1 MPLFRCANLCYNSEP
16 VDAIFTH
23 ENADFDALAALLG
36 AKKIYPEAVAVLPHR
51 LNRNVRDFCT
61 LYADALPITRPDDLP
76 RRKFKQVVVVDAQGT
91 PSARGMSDTTC
102 VHIIDHH
109 PLARELTKGMT
120 FSGGDVGATTTLF
133 VEQIREM
140 ELPLTPLDATLLLL
154 GVYEDTGSLSYG
166 TTTARDARAAAF
178 LLEHGANLSDVN
190 DFLHHPLTDPQRKL
204 YQRLLERIETVEIA
218 GHAIAI
224 AAARAGEYIEEVS
237 TLAHQLRE
245 LYDPAAL
252 FLLVQM
258 DDHIQMV
265 ARSDRAAIDVS
276 AIAEAFG
283 GGGHDK
289 AAAALIRSKDLKRVK
304 AKLLKWLKASVR
316 PSVTVREVMSSGV
329 HTLEPSASVAQA
341 AEIMNR
347 YGHEGFPVVRRGK
360 LVGVLTRREIDRA
373 VHHQLAH
380 APIKN
385 FMRKPVSVAP
395 DDSLEK
401 LREVMIEADLGQVP
415 VLEKNTVIGIVTRTD
430 VIKQWETARPS
441 RAEEMA
447 ARLQKWL
454 PPELLALLRHASETA
469 RDLGF
474 SLYIVGGFV
483 RDLLLNQPNLDLDLV
498 VEGDAIRL
506 AKQLAKEYGGRVH
519 GHTRFGTA
527 KWMEIP
533 NTSQINH
540 LDFTT
545 ARTEFYAH
553 PSALPEVE
561 RSSIKQDLRRRD
573 FTINTLAIC
582 LDPDRYGQLL
592 DPFGGEEDLQRGL
605 IRVLHNLSFVEDPT
619 RILRAVRL
627 EQRLG
632 FKIEARTAELIGDA
646 LDMLHRVSGERVRNE
661 LSLIFQEGEPAKAM
675 ARLNDLGVLKA
686 IFPKLT
692 FSQWHAAKFSAA
704 RANRHPLTFF
714 GLLAYRFSAKDTAD
728 FAARLAFS
736 NAETETLR
744 QVVALREQAR
754 TLAANAL
761 SPSAVYRLLEDY
773 SDEAL
778 AIFALASDDSHIRE
792 RVELFRTRLRQ
803 IAPELSGDDLKR
815 MGIPPGPAYRNI
827 LSRLRDARLDGDV
840 STRAEEEALVREWL
854 KVNLPAGSQTFPPT
868 TRDRGARPLAGG

>member
-1 MPLFRCANLCYNSEP
+1 M
-16 VDAIFTH
+16 DAIFTH
-23 ENADFDALAALLG
+23 ESADFDALASLLG

-51 LNRNVRDFCT
+51 LNRNVRDFCA
-61 LYADALPITRPDDLP
+61 LYADALPFARLDDLP
-76 RRKFKQVVVVDAQGT
+76 RRRFKQVAVVDAQGM
-91 PSARGMSDTTC
+91 PSARGIGDTTC

-109 PLARELTKGMT
+109 PLAHELKKGMT

-133 VEQIREM
+133 VEQIREK
-140 ELPLTPLDATLLLL
+140 ELPLTPLEATLLLL

-166 TTTARDARAAAF
+166 TTNARDARAAAF
-178 LLEHGANLSDVN
+178 LLEQGANLSDVN
-190 DFLHHPLTDPQRKL
+190 DFLHHPLTDLQRKL

-224 AAARAGEYIEEVS
+224 AAARANEYVEEVS

-289 AAAALIRSKDLKRVK
+289 AAAALIRSRDLKHVK
-304 AKLLKWLKASVR
+304 AKLIKLLKASIR
-316 PSVTVREVMSSGV
+316 PSVTVREVMSIGV
-329 HTLEPSASVAQA
+329 HTLEPNATVAQA

-347 YGHEGFPVVRRGK
+347 YGHEGFPVVRRGQ

-373 VHHQLAH
+373 VHHQLAS

-385 FMRKPVSVAP
+385 FMHQPVSVSP

-401 LREVMIEADLGQVP
+401 LREVMIESDLGQVP
-415 VLEKNTVIGIVTRTD
+415 VVEKNTIVGIVTRTD
-430 VIKQWETARPS
+430 VIKQWEVARPS

-533 NTSQINH
+533 NTAQVNH

-632 FKIEARTAELIGDA
+632 FKIESRTAELIGDA

-661 LSLIFQEGEPAKAM
+661 MSLIFQENEPEKAM
-675 ARLNDLGVLKA
+675 ARLNDLDVLKA
-686 IFPKLT
+686 IFPKLG
-692 FSQWHAAKFSAA
+692 FSQWHATKFSAV
-704 RANRHPLTFF
+704 RPSPTPLTFF
-714 GLLAYRFSAKDTAD
+714 GLLAYRFSATDMAD
-728 FAARLAFS
+728 FAARLKFS

-744 QVVALREQAR
+744 QVVALREQTRA
-754 TLAANAL
+754 LVANAL
-761 SPSAVYRLLEDY
+761 SPSAVYHLLENY

-778 AIFALASDDSHIRE
+778 AIFAIASDDAHVRKHI
-792 RVELFRTRLRQ
+792 ELFRTRLRH
-803 IAPELSGDDLKR
+803 IAPELSGNDLKR
-815 MGIPPGPAYRNI
+815 MGIPPGPTYRNI
-827 LSRLRDARLDGDV
+827 LSRLRDARLDGAV
-840 STRAEEEALVREWL
+840 STRTEEEALVREWL
-854 KVNLPAGSQTFPPT
+854 NVQVPAG
-868 TRDRGARPLAGG
+868 G